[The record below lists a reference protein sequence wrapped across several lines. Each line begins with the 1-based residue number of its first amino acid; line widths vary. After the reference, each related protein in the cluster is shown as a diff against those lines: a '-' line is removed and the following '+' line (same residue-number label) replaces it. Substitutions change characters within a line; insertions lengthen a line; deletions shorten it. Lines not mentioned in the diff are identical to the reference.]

1 MADEQQESTIEG
13 APLFRDIT
21 CDESTPEIT
30 EIESFCVNCEDQ
42 GTTRLFLTRIPFF
55 REVIVS
61 SFTCDHCGYRNAEL
75 QPGGRIQ
82 DRGVRYEVLIK
93 HKEDLNRQ
101 VVQTNFATVS
111 IPELEFES
119 PPNKGVLTTVEG
131 IIQRAVEGLNQDQVL
146 RRIQYPDIAAQID
159 AFVEKL
165 EKLREMKEPFKLVV
179 DDPSGNSFVE
189 NPHAPKRDKE
199 MTVTH
204 YTRSKEQ
211 NEHLGLNEEETE
223 ETPDIAK
230 NGEAV
235 SNDEVME
242 FRSNCPNCQAPSD
255 TKMKMVNIPH
265 FKEVVIM
272 ATNCDACGYRDTE
285 VKGGGAIEAKGRKI
299 SLKITDPSDMSRDV
313 LKSETCSILIPEL
326 DFETEMGTLGGK
338 FTTVEGLLCDIQGQL
353 KDSNPFFHGDSSQPG
368 MVNKITGFCEK
379 LQKIVTGELM
389 GVHLVLDDP
398 AGNSYLQNVYAPD
411 PDPEMEVVEYERTFD
426 QNETLGLND
435 MKTEN
440 YEST

>member
-1 MADEQQESTIEG
+1 MTEEQQDSASG
-13 APLFRDIT
+13 NKPLFRDIT
-21 CDESTPEIT
+21 GDDDTPEIT
-30 EIESFCVNCEDQ
+30 EIESYCVNCEDQ
-42 GTTRLFLTRIPFF
+42 GLTRLFLTRIPFF
-55 REVIVS
+55 REVIVA
-61 SFTCDHCGYRNAEL
+61 SFSCDHCGHRNAEL

-82 DRGVRYEVLIK
+82 DKGVRYEVLIK
-93 HKEDLNRQ
+93 SKEDLNRQ

-131 IIQRAVEGLNQDQVL
+131 IIQRAVDGLNQDQVL
-146 RRIQYPDIAAQID
+146 RRIQHPEIAAQID

-165 EKLREMKEPFKLVV
+165 EKLKEMKEPFKVLV
-179 DDPSGNSFVE
+179 DDPSGNSFIE
-189 NPHAPKRDKE
+189 NPYAPKHDKE
-199 MTVTH
+199 MSVHH
-204 YTRSKEQ
+204 YTRSKQQ
-211 NEHLGLNEEETE
+211 NEQLGLNEE
-223 ETPDIAK
+223 D
-230 NGEAV
+230 GEASDAAESGQAV
-235 SNDEVME
+235 SKDEVIE
-242 FRSNCPNCQAPSD
+242 FQSNCPNCQAPSS
-255 TKMKMVNIPH
+255 TKMKMVDIPH

-272 ATNCDACGYRDTE
+272 ATNCDACGYRDNE

-338 FTTVEGLLCDIQGQL
+338 FTTVEGLLSDIQGQL
-353 KDSNPFFHGDSSQPG
+353 KDSNPFFRGDSSQPG
-368 MVNKITGFCEK
+368 MVNKLTEFCGQ
-379 LQKIVTGELM
+379 LQKIVDGEMM
-389 GVHLVLDDP
+389 GVHVVLDDP

-426 QNETLGLND
+426 QKEALGLND

-440 YEST
+440 YETT

>member
-1 MADEQQESTIEG
+1 MSEEQQASTTEG
-13 APLFRDIT
+13 APLFRDIAG
-21 CDESTPEIT
+21 DDSTPEIT

-42 GTTRLFLTRIPFF
+42 GITRLFLTRIPFF

-61 SFTCDHCGYRNAEL
+61 SFSCDHCGYRNAEL

-82 DRGVRYEVLIK
+82 DKGVRYEVLIK

-146 RRIQYPDIAAQID
+146 RRIQHPEIAAQID
-159 AFVEKL
+159 AFVDKL

-199 MTVTH
+199 MTVGH

-211 NEHLGLNEEETE
+211 NEQLGLNEEETE
-223 ETPDIAK
+223 EVPDTSE
-230 NGEAV
+230 NGETV
-235 SNDEVME
+235 SKDEVTLL
-242 FRSNCPNCQAPSD
+242 QD
-255 TKMKMVNIPH
+255 IPH

-272 ATNCDACGYRDTE
+272 ATNCDACGYRDSE

-338 FTTVEGLLCDIQGQL
+338 FTTVEGLLSDIQGQL
-353 KDSNPFFHGDSSQPG
+353 KDSNPFFRGDSSQPG
-368 MVNKITGFCEK
+368 MVNKITAFCDQ

-411 PDPEMEVVEYERTFD
+411 PDPEIEVVEYERTFD
-426 QNETLGLND
+426 QKEALGLND